1 MSDLTEPTAL
11 PVLTGPGTR
20 VRAGNAMGRT
30 RTALLEAAV
39 KAVEKHTA
47 RKATMGDVARIANVA
62 KGTLYNHFRSKDEL
76 FDAAARAAVADLG
89 QRAAAV
95 AATDGLGAGLAFA
108 AEAIATSPVLARLRA
123 DEPAVLGT
131 LLTAAA
137 GEETTLAVEAVLTAG
152 GVLAG
157 DAVAVEIVKR
167 WLVGHLA
174 GPVDIPAVRSGAD
187 RLAQSISA
195 SRAVLRVNV
204 DEADSEV
211 VSLVHA

>member
-1 MSDLTEPTAL
+1 MSDFPEPTEL

-30 RTALLEAAV
+30 RTALLEAALT
-39 KAVEKHTA
+39 AVEKHTA

-76 FDAAARAAVADLG
+76 FEAAARAAVADLG
-89 QRAAAV
+89 QRAAVV

-108 AEAIATSPVLARLRA
+108 AEAIATSSVLARLRA

-131 LLTAAA
+131 LLTASA
-137 GEETTLAVEAVLTAG
+137 GEETSLAVQTVLTAG
-152 GVLAG
+152 GLAG
-157 DAVAVEIVKR
+157 DAVAVEMVKR

-174 GPVDIPAVRSGAD
+174 GPVDLPTVRSGAD
-187 RLAQSISA
+187 RLAQSIIA
-195 SRAVLRVNV
+195 SRAVLRVTV
-204 DEADSEV
+204 DKADSEV